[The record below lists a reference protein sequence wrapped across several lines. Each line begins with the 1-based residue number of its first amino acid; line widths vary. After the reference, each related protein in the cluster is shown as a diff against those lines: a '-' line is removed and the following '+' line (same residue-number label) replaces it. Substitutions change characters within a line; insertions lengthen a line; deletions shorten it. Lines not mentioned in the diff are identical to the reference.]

1 MAVAHHHEREVTY
14 DVDSGWVV
22 PDLSDLVPTGGRL
35 ASATHRLSAVYY
47 DTEPALLRPLGITL
61 RRREGG
67 PDAGWHLKLPA
78 GDGRTEVHS
87 RARADAVPTALTRRV
102 AGIVGGQ
109 RLLPVATI
117 DTTRHTVQLLAAEG
131 ELVLEVAD
139 DHVIGAR
146 TGDDGEPLTWREIE
160 IELGP
165 AGSERELT
173 AVAKVCEG
181 AGARTAAQQRK
192 INHVLG
198 EPADTGISGRAGLVA
213 SYLREQCQALL
224 VGDAQLRDDPAPGPV
239 HRTRVAVRRLRATLR
254 LFPHVLAL
262 PEADRVHVDQEL
274 RWLGGLLSPVRDADV
289 LGVRLRNELD
299 RLPSGDV
306 VGPVWDEV
314 RRALADDREAGL
326 AAWREARDGERYRRL
341 MTTLTTWFVSSPAAD
356 GARVRP
362 RAVLRRAD
370 RRVRRS
376 LERADDATGLHQ
388 ARKAAK
394 RLRYA
399 AELLAPGSGWAG
411 PVAKQAKRRQSRWGE
426 HQDLAVAASFLRRRS
441 DPTARW
447 PVRSGFTYGVLT
459 SRLDRDASRI
469 RRRAGLGS

>member
-173 AVAKVCEG
+173 AVAQG
-181 AGARTAAQQRK
+181 
-192 INHVLG
+192 
-198 EPADTGISGRAGLVA
+198 
-213 SYLREQCQALL
+213 
-224 VGDAQLRDDPAPGPV
+224 
-239 HRTRVAVRRLRATLR
+239 VRR
-254 LFPHVLAL
+254 
-262 PEADRVHVDQEL
+262 
-274 RWLGGLLSPVRDADV
+274 
-289 LGVRLRNELD
+289 
-299 RLPSGDV
+299 
-306 VGPVWDEV
+306 
-314 RRALADDREAGL
+314 
-326 AAWREARDGERYRRL
+326 
-341 MTTLTTWFVSSPAAD
+341 
-356 GARVRP
+356 
-362 RAVLRRAD
+362 
-370 RRVRRS
+370 
-376 LERADDATGLHQ
+376 
-388 ARKAAK
+388 
-394 RLRYA
+394 
-399 AELLAPGSGWAG
+399 
-411 PVAKQAKRRQSRWGE
+411 
-426 HQDLAVAASFLRRRS
+426 RRRS
-441 DPTARW
+441 DGRAAAQDQPRPRRARRHGDQR
-447 PVRSGFTYGVLT
+447 PRRSGGQLST
-459 SRLDRDASRI
+459 
-469 RRRAGLGS
+469 RAVPGPAGG